1 MSRQTTSINQH
12 WVSKIEVTKSFLES
26 TETHCCDIEIFD
38 KDGNKLSEI
47 TLFGGDAN
55 EKIEIVL
62 K

>member
-1 MSRQTTSINQH
+1 MQ
-12 WVSKIEVTKSFLES
+12 KLM
-26 TETHCCDIEIFD
+26 CCDIEIFD

-47 TLFGGDAN
+47 TLFAGDSN